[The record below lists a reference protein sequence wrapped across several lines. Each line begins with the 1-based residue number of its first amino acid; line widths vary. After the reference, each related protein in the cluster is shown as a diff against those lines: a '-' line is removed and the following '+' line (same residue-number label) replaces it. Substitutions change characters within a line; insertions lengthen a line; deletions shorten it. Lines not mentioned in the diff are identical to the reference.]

1 MIPLV
6 FLVAA
11 LVLFIIHAVGV
22 PAGRI
27 NLMAAG
33 LACYIASLLVG
44 HL

>member
-1 MIPLV
+1 MISLV

-11 LVLFIIHAVGV
+11 LVLFILAAIGV
-22 PAGRI
+22 PMGRV